1 MKAPGLSSPLPWIVH
16 RGNWKALS
24 PGLFASLVI

>member
-1 MKAPGLSSPLPWIVH
+1 MKIPGLSSLLPWIVH
-16 RGNWKALS
+16 RGNWKDPS